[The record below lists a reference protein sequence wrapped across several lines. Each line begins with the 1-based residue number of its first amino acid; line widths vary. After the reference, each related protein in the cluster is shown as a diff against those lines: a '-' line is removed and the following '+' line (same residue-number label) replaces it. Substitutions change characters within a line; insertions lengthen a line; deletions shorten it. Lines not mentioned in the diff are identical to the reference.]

1 MHNNGK
7 GIHAVFISLYH
18 YGGFGIRTL
27 RDVLKNRGHRVSNI
41 FFKKDKTNAMEL
53 PTEHEKDLLAGLI
66 KEINPDFVG
75 ISTRSTFFPVA
86 KDITARLKQ
95 AVKAPVIWG
104 GAHPTICPEESI
116 QSADM
121 ICVGEGEKLITELAD
136 RISDGREIASIGGLW
151 TKKNGSII
159 KNEPRMLLEDL
170 NSLPMPYFGGE
181 DTYSIENNILSKG
194 EPYYNEYLTHYN
206 FMTAR
211 GCPFHCAFCSN
222 SILKKIFEKKGS
234 FIRYRSVDNVIEEL
248 KLAKKK
254 LKRLE
259 VISSN
264 DEVFG
269 SKPEWL
275 KEFCKRYKNE
285 INLPFHC
292 DIHPAFA
299 NETVIAL
306 LKEAG
311 LKTITMGVQSGS
323 ERIRKQLYGRQTPE
337 TDLLKIAG
345 IFKKYGIFPFYDLI
359 FDNPLETEEDIRA
372 TLYFMLSLPRPFR
385 INMYS
390 LQHHPRTELTERFLR
405 DGLISPNDIDGVSLK
420 GFNQWHVKF
429 DCKNQNKE
437 LAFLY
442 KMFLLL
448 SSFITLSRKNPA
460 KVISPFP
467 KRFIRFMEKNRFFKK
482 HPRLTGWIPFLPKL
496 TFGLGLLLQGEL
508 GRLWSSTIKFILK
521 RK

>member
-1 MHNNGK
+1 MLNNGSR
-7 GIHAVFISLYH
+7 IHAVLISLYH

-27 RDVLKNRGHRVSNI
+27 HDVLKSRGHRATNV

-53 PTEHEKDLLAGLI
+53 PTEHEKDLLTGLI
-66 KEINPDFVG
+66 KELNPDLVG

-95 AVKAPVIWG
+95 AVSAPIIWG

-116 QSADM
+116 QFADM

-136 RISDGREIASIGGLW
+136 RISNRWEIASIGGLW

-159 KNEPRMLLEDL
+159 KNEPQPLLEDL
-170 NSLPMPYFGGE
+170 NSLPMPDFGGD
-181 DTYSIENNILSKG
+181 DTYSIENNILSEG
-194 EPYYNEYLTHYN
+194 EPYYNENLTHYN

-234 FIRYRSVDNVIEEL
+234 FIRYRSVDSVIEEL
-248 KLAKKK
+248 KLAKTK
-254 LKRLE
+254 LKKLE

-269 SKPEWL
+269 SKIEWL

-299 NETVIAL
+299 SETAICL

-311 LKTITMGVQSGS
+311 LRTITMGIQSGS
-323 ERIRKQLYGRQTPE
+323 EQIRKQLYGRQTSE
-337 TDLLKIAG
+337 AELKKIAG
-345 IFKKYGIFPFYDLI
+345 IFKKHGIFPFYDLI
-359 FDNPLETEEDIRA
+359 FDNPLETEVDIRA

-390 LQHHPRTELTERFLR
+390 LQHHPKTELTERFLR
-405 DGLISPNDIDGVSLK
+405 DKLISPGDIDGVSLK

-448 SSFITLSRKNPA
+448 SCFITLSRKNPG

-467 KRFIRFMEKNRFFKK
+467 KWFICFMEKSRFLKN
-482 HPRLTGWIPFLPKL
+482 HPRLTGWVPFLPKL
-496 TFGLGLLLQGEL
+496 TFGLGLLVQGEL
-508 GRLWSSTIKFILK
+508 GRLWFSTKKFILK